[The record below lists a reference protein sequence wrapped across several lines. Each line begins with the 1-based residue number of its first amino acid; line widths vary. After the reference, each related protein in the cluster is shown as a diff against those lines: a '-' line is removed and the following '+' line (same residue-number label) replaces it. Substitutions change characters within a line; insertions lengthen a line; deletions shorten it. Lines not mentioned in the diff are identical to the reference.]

1 MTDETTTQ
9 SAVESNIVDS
19 VDAQPQPASDGI
31 NISVEQIL
39 AAIINTVGEV
49 NVPLETLI
57 NNYSD
62 KTIAVNQL
70 EDKSV
75 TFTLVDASSVPA
87 EELAE

>member
-39 AAIINTVGEV
+39 AAIIN
-49 NVPLETLI
+49 I
-57 NNYSD
+57 NLFNGLFYQF
-62 KTIAVNQL
+62 KF
-70 EDKSV
+70 K
-75 TFTLVDASSVPA
+75 
-87 EELAE
+87 

>member
-1 MTDETTTQ
+1 MTDETTQ
-9 SAVESNIVDS
+9 SAVESTIADAVE
-19 VDAQPQPASDGI
+19 AQPQPSNDGV

-39 AAIINTVGEV
+39 AAILSKTGEV
-49 NVPLETLI
+49 NLPLDTLVA
-57 NNYSD
+57 NYAD

-75 TFTLVDASSVPA
+75 TFNLVDIASVPA

>member
-1 MTDETTTQ
+1 MTDETTQ
-9 SAVESNIVDS
+9 SAVESTIADAVE
-19 VDAQPQPASDGI
+19 AQPQPSNDGI

-39 AAIINTVGEV
+39 AAILSKTGEV
-49 NVPLETLI
+49 NVPLDTLVA
-57 NNYSD
+57 NYSD

-75 TFTLVDASSVPA
+75 TFNLVDIASVPS

>member
-9 SAVESNIVDS
+9 SAVECNTVDS

-49 NVPLETLI
+49 NVPLETLV

>member
-1 MTDETTTQ
+1 MTDETTQ
-9 SAVESNIVDS
+9 SAVESTIA
-19 VDAQPQPASDGI
+19 DAVETQPQPSNNGI

-39 AAIINTVGEV
+39 AAILSKTGEV
-49 NVPLETLI
+49 NVPLDTLVA
-57 NNYSD
+57 NYAD

-75 TFTLVDASSVPA
+75 TFNLVDISSVPA

>member
-9 SAVESNIVDS
+9 SAVESTIT
-19 VDAQPQPASDGI
+19 DAVETQPASNGI

-49 NVPLETLI
+49 NVPLETLV